1 MKETYTSIFPVR
13 QKISEGMSWQ
23 EINLLSW
30 QEVNQLDWFRISKS
44 IKYIIDLVAEFI
56 QKVEYYST
64 FEIIEEYISKFE
76 KKLSLLSEFIKKKVF
91 TVRW

>member
-1 MKETYTSIFPVR
+1 MKETYISNFEVKQKTSR
-13 QKISEGMSWQ
+13 GMSWQ

-44 IKYIIDLVAEFI
+44 VQYIIELVSE
-56 QKVEYYST
+56 
-64 FEIIEEYISKFE
+64 FE

>member
-1 MKETYTSIFPVR
+1 MKETYISNFEVKQKTSR
-13 QKISEGMSWQ
+13 GMSWQ

-44 IKYIIDLVAEFI
+44 VQYIIELVSEFV
-56 QKVEYYST
+56 QKVEYSST
-64 FEIIEEYISKFE
+64 FKIIGEYTSEFE

>member
-13 QKISEGMSWQ
+13 QKISGGMSWQ

-30 QEVNQLDWFRISKS
+30 QEVIQLDWFRISKS
-44 IKYIIDLVAEFI
+44 VQYIIELVSEFI
-56 QKVEYYST
+56 QKVECSST
-64 FEIIEEYISKFE
+64 FEIIGEYTSEFE